1 MIGPHPQDH
10 PTRRTTDVAIAAP
23 PPAWKTWGAALLL
36 FTVAYL
42 ITDLTWPLLQPAV
55 FMLFFGAVA
64 LTAWYSGRPQ
74 AFLVILL
81 TIAAVAY
88 RFYEPFGRL
97 VTDEPGAWVRL
108 IGYAGI
114 SALITEI
121 SNRLRKQ
128 RTELIATLDRVST
141 LNVQLHERVEMTQ
154 TQAAQLE
161 EQAAEMEEQQTEL
174 EEQFEHALELNTQL
188 EDVSEREREAR
199 HVAEHASQAKS
210 EFLTVMSHEL
220 RTPLNAIIG
229 YGELLSSEVGGSL
242 TERQKEYVAHT
253 NRAAWHLLQLIEQIL
268 SLSRIE
274 AGQELITMEEFE
286 LDRVVREGAELIRP
300 LAERK
305 GVACQ
310 LSLPGEPIR
319 VRSDP
324 GKVRQILINL
334 MGNATKFTE
343 RGRISIEVKQDTT
356 VAFVNVTDT
365 GIGIAS
371 ANLERI
377 FEPFVQVD
385 ASPTRPRGGTG
396 LGLPVSLRLAHLLGG
411 DLTVQS
417 NQGVGSSFTLI
428 LPLQPAPDGK
438 G

>member
-1 MIGPHPQDH
+1 MNGPNAQDH
-10 PTRRTTDVAIAAP
+10 PTRRSTDLALATA

-36 FTVAYL
+36 FTIAYL
-42 ITDLTWPLLQPAV
+42 VTDLTWPLLRPAV

-81 TIAAVAY
+81 TVFAVAY

-97 VTDEPGAWVRL
+97 ATDEPGAWVRL
-108 IGYAGI
+108 VGYVAI
-114 SALITEI
+114 ASLITEI
-121 SNRLRKQ
+121 SNRLRLQ
-128 RTELIATLDRVST
+128 RAELLTALDRAST
-141 LNVQLHERVEMTQ
+141 LNVQLQERIEMTQ

-174 EEQFEHALELNTQL
+174 EEQFEHSQELNTQL
-188 EDVSEREREAR
+188 EEASERERDAR
-199 HVAEHASQAKS
+199 HAAEHASQAKS

-229 YGELLSSEVGGSL
+229 YGELLSSEVAGPL
-242 TERQKEYVAHT
+242 AERQKEYVGHT
-253 NRAAWHLLQLIEQIL
+253 NRAAWHLLELIEQIL

-274 AGQELITMEEFE
+274 AGQELISVEDFD
-286 LDRVVREGAELIRP
+286 LDRVVSEGAELIRP

-310 LSLPGEPIR
+310 VSLPGQSVR
-319 VRSDP
+319 LRSDP
-324 GKVRQILINL
+324 GKVRQILLNL
-334 MGNATKFTE
+334 MGNAAKFTE
-343 RGRISIEVKQDTT
+343 QGRISIELRQDTT
-356 VAFVNVTDT
+356 VAFVTVADT
-365 GIGIAS
+365 GIGIARDD
-371 ANLERI
+371 LQRI

-417 NQGVGSSFTLI
+417 DQGSGSSFTLT
-428 LPLQPAPDGK
+428 LPLQPPAQAEG
-438 G
+438 